1 MAHQRAKAVD
11 GEVRGGRTVAPWC
24 LDGGGQSGEE
34 GDDVGD
40 CGPPSTGW
48 LHREEEEDEA
58 VQRDTSGE
66 LDAAQD
72 GGDLCGKA
80 AAAGARH
87 RIGLGFGRAEV
98 GE

>member
-1 MAHQRAKAVD
+1 MD
-11 GEVRGGRTVAPWC
+11 GEAGGGTTATNRCSNGGGRR
-24 LDGGGQSGEE
+24 GRR

-58 VQRDTSGE
+58 VRRDTSGE

-72 GGDLCGKA
+72 GGDLVWHG
-80 AAAGARH
+80 G
-87 RIGLGFGRAEV
+87 GGRSW
-98 GE
+98 GTD